1 MSKKDMFRKEQ
12 RFSFR
17 KFSFGLASAVIAN
30 VIFGGAIA
38 NSPVVHANTE
48 TRAESAETVS
58 SAIGEPVKLNA
69 ATIPVSPEGEQ
80 TLSEENQA
88 SKQAEN
94 QEAATFDKT
103 LLEKLILEA
112 DLLIKEGEKKLA
124 DNAELGAA
132 VAAAKPVLGAA
143 QAVFSDQA
151 ASAEQVAEQEEAL
164 RQASSKVGDQ
174 LALLSEDGNVTVVL
188 TTSAATDDMIR
199 YPSTADEAT
208 PKGYV
213 RVEFAQ
219 GPYTKSGAWV
229 WKGNPGEFRNAK
241 KVVYF
246 VKEGTTWG
254 QLVDNPQ
261 FIFPEAD
268 LEDSDVVV
276 GWIWNNTGYSPNI
289 ALQPRKK
296 HQNSLVINSVLKPNV
311 VYKAEQVEPLNA
323 SIEEYKGKYSE
334 EDAEKW
340 RFITFD
346 AQGGQAPVKNQVNGS
361 IVQRTLYS
369 VAVYYQGIAYSN
381 GEFTKRVFNPT
392 LDKHTFVRWQTDE
405 KKVLPKDATII
416 SEDETYKAL
425 YIKHLD
431 TQITVG
437 NQAALKPKEKAAV
450 EAAIRQANP
459 DTADLIETITVNDNG
474 SVVVTYKGGG
484 SVTLPTHLNVVE
496 DLETAK
502 ADANKAIDDAKAAAL
517 SAIEASNNLTPE
529 QRAAA
534 KQEVETAATEAKQN
548 VASAT
553 TPELVQEKETAGVDA
568 IKAKALETAK
578 ADANKAIDDA
588 KAAALSAIEASNN
601 LTPEQRAAA
610 KQEVET
616 AATEAKQ
623 NVASAT
629 TPELVQEKETAGV
642 DAIKAK
648 ALETAKADANK
659 AIDDAKA
666 AALSAIEASNN
677 LTPEQRAA
685 AKQEVETAATKA
697 NTAIDVATTPAEAQ
711 VAEDKGVAAITGDIL
726 DVAKQDAKN
735 KVVAEADAVKAAI
748 DNNPGLS
755 DVQKTAGKA
764 DIDKAVE
771 AALISINGAGTYYEL
786 LQIKLPVAALI
797 KPVVQTTPVVDPNNL
812 TDAELAR
819 IKVLLEEN
827 NDFPAG
833 TEIIVAKAGSVTIK
847 YPDGSID
854 LVTPAETVKQADLTA
869 PVIEDDAKGNIVI
882 TPSEE
887 ATKLVITYVDKNG
900 KAQTVV
906 VTKDSNGLW
915 TTTDAVVIVDSVTG
929 QVTIPDSE
937 MKPNTQVTAY
947 SEDEAGNVSA
957 TGLVEIVAV
966 DENNPSA
973 GVKVK
978 SADKKAKQLPNTG
991 EKDNSVASLGLAAL
1005 GMGLALFAA
1014 KRKKDEEEA

>member
-616 AATEAKQ
+616 AATEA
-623 NVASAT
+623 
-629 TPELVQEKETAGV
+629 
-642 DAIKAK
+642 
-648 ALETAKADANK
+648 
-659 AIDDAKA
+659 
-666 AALSAIEASNN
+666 
-677 LTPEQRAA
+677 
-685 AKQEVETAATKA
+685 

-1014 KRKKDEEEA
+1014 KRKKRRRRSLK

>member
-685 AKQEVETAATKA
+685 AKQEVETAATEA

>member
-199 YPSTADEAT
+199 CPSTADEAT

-496 DLETAK
+496 D
-502 ADANKAIDDAKAAAL
+502 
-517 SAIEASNNLTPE
+517 
-529 QRAAA
+529 
-534 KQEVETAATEAKQN
+534 
-548 VASAT
+548 
-553 TPELVQEKETAGVDA
+553 
-568 IKAKALETAK
+568 LETAK

>member
-1 MSKKDMFRKEQ
+1 
-12 RFSFR
+12 
-17 KFSFGLASAVIAN
+17 
-30 VIFGGAIA
+30 
-38 NSPVVHANTE
+38 
-48 TRAESAETVS
+48 
-58 SAIGEPVKLNA
+58 

-151 ASAEQVAEQEEAL
+151 ASAEQIAEQEEAL

-174 LALLSEDGNVTVVL
+174 LALLSEDGNVTVAL
-188 TTSAATDDMIR
+188 STSAATDDMIR

-296 HQNSLVINSVLKPNV
+296 HQNSPVINSVLKPNV

-323 SIEEYKGKYSE
+323 SIEEYKRKYSE

-346 AQGGQAPVKNQVNGS
+346 AQGGRALVKNQTNS
-361 IVQRTLYS
+361 SKVQRTLYS

-450 EAAIRQANP
+450 ESAIRQANP

-534 KQEVETAATEAKQN
+534 KQEVETAATE
-548 VASAT
+548 
-553 TPELVQEKETAGVDA
+553 
-568 IKAKALETAK
+568 
-578 ADANKAIDDA
+578 
-588 KAAALSAIEASNN
+588 
-601 LTPEQRAAA
+601 
-610 KQEVET
+610 
-616 AATEAKQ
+616 
-623 NVASAT
+623 
-629 TPELVQEKETAGV
+629 
-642 DAIKAK
+642 
-648 ALETAKADANK
+648 
-659 AIDDAKA
+659 
-666 AALSAIEASNN
+666 
-677 LTPEQRAA
+677 
-685 AKQEVETAATKA
+685 A

>member
-1 MSKKDMFRKEQ
+1 MFRKEQ

-616 AATEAKQ
+616 AATEA
-623 NVASAT
+623 
-629 TPELVQEKETAGV
+629 
-642 DAIKAK
+642 
-648 ALETAKADANK
+648 
-659 AIDDAKA
+659 
-666 AALSAIEASNN
+666 
-677 LTPEQRAA
+677 
-685 AKQEVETAATKA
+685 

-1014 KRKKDEEEA
+1014 KRKKRRRRSLK

>member
-517 SAIEASNNLTPE
+517 SAIEA
-529 QRAAA
+529 
-534 KQEVETAATEAKQN
+534 
-548 VASAT
+548 
-553 TPELVQEKETAGVDA
+553 
-568 IKAKALETAK
+568 
-578 ADANKAIDDA
+578 
-588 KAAALSAIEASNN
+588 
-601 LTPEQRAAA
+601 
-610 KQEVET
+610 
-616 AATEAKQ
+616 
-623 NVASAT
+623 
-629 TPELVQEKETAGV
+629 
-642 DAIKAK
+642 
-648 ALETAKADANK
+648 
-659 AIDDAKA
+659 
-666 AALSAIEASNN
+666 
-677 LTPEQRAA
+677 
-685 AKQEVETAATKA
+685 
-697 NTAIDVATTPAEAQ
+697 
-711 VAEDKGVAAITGDIL
+711 
-726 DVAKQDAKN
+726 
-735 KVVAEADAVKAAI
+735 
-748 DNNPGLS
+748 
-755 DVQKTAGKA
+755 
-764 DIDKAVE
+764 
-771 AALISINGAGTYYEL
+771 
-786 LQIKLPVAALI
+786 
-797 KPVVQTTPVVDPNNL
+797 
-812 TDAELAR
+812 
-819 IKVLLEEN
+819 
-827 NDFPAG
+827 
-833 TEIIVAKAGSVTIK
+833 
-847 YPDGSID
+847 
-854 LVTPAETVKQADLTA
+854 
-869 PVIEDDAKGNIVI
+869 
-882 TPSEE
+882 
-887 ATKLVITYVDKNG
+887 
-900 KAQTVV
+900 
-906 VTKDSNGLW
+906 
-915 TTTDAVVIVDSVTG
+915 
-929 QVTIPDSE
+929 
-937 MKPNTQVTAY
+937 
-947 SEDEAGNVSA
+947 
-957 TGLVEIVAV
+957 
-966 DENNPSA
+966 
-973 GVKVK
+973 
-978 SADKKAKQLPNTG
+978 
-991 EKDNSVASLGLAAL
+991 
-1005 GMGLALFAA
+1005 
-1014 KRKKDEEEA
+1014 

>member
-534 KQEVETAATEAKQN
+534 KQEVETAAT
-548 VASAT
+548 
-553 TPELVQEKETAGVDA
+553 
-568 IKAKALETAK
+568 
-578 ADANKAIDDA
+578 
-588 KAAALSAIEASNN
+588 
-601 LTPEQRAAA
+601 
-610 KQEVET
+610 
-616 AATEAKQ
+616 
-623 NVASAT
+623 
-629 TPELVQEKETAGV
+629 
-642 DAIKAK
+642 
-648 ALETAKADANK
+648 
-659 AIDDAKA
+659 
-666 AALSAIEASNN
+666 
-677 LTPEQRAA
+677 
-685 AKQEVETAATKA
+685 KA

>member
-534 KQEVETAATEAKQN
+534 KQEVETAATEA
-548 VASAT
+548 
-553 TPELVQEKETAGVDA
+553 
-568 IKAKALETAK
+568 
-578 ADANKAIDDA
+578 
-588 KAAALSAIEASNN
+588 
-601 LTPEQRAAA
+601 
-610 KQEVET
+610 
-616 AATEAKQ
+616 
-623 NVASAT
+623 
-629 TPELVQEKETAGV
+629 
-642 DAIKAK
+642 
-648 ALETAKADANK
+648 
-659 AIDDAKA
+659 
-666 AALSAIEASNN
+666 
-677 LTPEQRAA
+677 
-685 AKQEVETAATKA
+685 

>member
-246 VKEGTTWG
+246 VKKGTTWG

-346 AQGGQAPVKNQVNGS
+346 AQGGQAPVKNQVNSS

-534 KQEVETAATEAKQN
+534 KQEVETAATE
-548 VASAT
+548 
-553 TPELVQEKETAGVDA
+553 
-568 IKAKALETAK
+568 
-578 ADANKAIDDA
+578 
-588 KAAALSAIEASNN
+588 
-601 LTPEQRAAA
+601 
-610 KQEVET
+610 
-616 AATEAKQ
+616 
-623 NVASAT
+623 
-629 TPELVQEKETAGV
+629 
-642 DAIKAK
+642 
-648 ALETAKADANK
+648 
-659 AIDDAKA
+659 
-666 AALSAIEASNN
+666 
-677 LTPEQRAA
+677 
-685 AKQEVETAATKA
+685 A

>member
-1 MSKKDMFRKEQ
+1 MFRKEQ

-685 AKQEVETAATKA
+685 AKQEVETAATEA

>member
-1 MSKKDMFRKEQ
+1 MFRKEQ

-534 KQEVETAATEAKQN
+534 KQEVETAATEA
-548 VASAT
+548 
-553 TPELVQEKETAGVDA
+553 
-568 IKAKALETAK
+568 
-578 ADANKAIDDA
+578 
-588 KAAALSAIEASNN
+588 
-601 LTPEQRAAA
+601 
-610 KQEVET
+610 
-616 AATEAKQ
+616 
-623 NVASAT
+623 
-629 TPELVQEKETAGV
+629 
-642 DAIKAK
+642 
-648 ALETAKADANK
+648 
-659 AIDDAKA
+659 
-666 AALSAIEASNN
+666 
-677 LTPEQRAA
+677 
-685 AKQEVETAATKA
+685 

>member
-1 MSKKDMFRKEQ
+1 MFRKEQ

-151 ASAEQVAEQEEAL
+151 ASAEQIAEQEEAL

-174 LALLSEDGNVTVVL
+174 LALLSEDGNVTVAL
-188 TTSAATDDMIR
+188 STSAATDDMIR

-296 HQNSLVINSVLKPNV
+296 HQNSPVINSVLKPNV

-323 SIEEYKGKYSE
+323 SIEEYKRKYSE

-346 AQGGQAPVKNQVNGS
+346 AQGGRALVKNQTNS
-361 IVQRTLYS
+361 SKVQRTLYS

-450 EAAIRQANP
+450 ESAIRQANP

-616 AATEAKQ
+616 AATE
-623 NVASAT
+623 
-629 TPELVQEKETAGV
+629 
-642 DAIKAK
+642 
-648 ALETAKADANK
+648 
-659 AIDDAKA
+659 
-666 AALSAIEASNN
+666 
-677 LTPEQRAA
+677 
-685 AKQEVETAATKA
+685 A

-991 EKDNSVASLGLAAL
+991 EKDNSVASLGLAVL

>member
-1 MSKKDMFRKEQ
+1 MFRKEQ